1 LKVFPREVELA
12 LEKHPSVEEAAVAGI
27 PDDRWGEQV
36 TAWVVLAP
44 GHALDAEALIAHTR
58 SLLAAYKCPKQV
70 FSLHALPRNQ
80 AGKVDRRK
88 LRASTGSPEAR

>member
-1 LKVFPREVELA
+1 M
-12 LEKHPSVEEAAVAGI
+12 AGI

-44 GHALDAEALIAHTR
+44 GHPFDANALIAHAR
-58 SLLAAYKCPKQV
+58 SLLAAYKSPKQV

-80 AGKVDRRK
+80 AGKVDRRR
-88 LRASTGSPEAR
+88 LRASEGTPEAR